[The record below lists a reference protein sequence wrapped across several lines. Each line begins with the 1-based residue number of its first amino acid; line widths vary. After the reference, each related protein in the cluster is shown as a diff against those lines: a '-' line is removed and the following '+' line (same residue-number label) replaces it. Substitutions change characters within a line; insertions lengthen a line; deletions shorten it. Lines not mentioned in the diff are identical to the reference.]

1 MVYSAKRTTGEHIQ
15 TPINDRVVATILL
28 FSQTS
33 QRFYYFG
40 ENESMILLSA
50 IGCGYDFTERRNE
63 ITGVEREEMV
73 FATIDGKPVT
83 AQEKFFLN
91 ATCALK
97 DIDPKEVELLLVPGG
112 NISSIDN
119 EEVYSFIRAVVGNKH
134 LVAGICNGVDELD
147 NAGILEG
154 IESTHS
160 VKEALIVGEYVI
172 TARANMYVDMAIAI
186 GKKMNLF
193 KDEADLQETIDFWK
207 LHKTFG

>member
-1 MVYSAKRTTGEHIQ
+1 MKT
-15 TPINDRVVATILL
+15 VVLL
-28 FSQTS
+28 YETCCI
-33 QRFYYFG
+33 YEIVITNYF
-40 ENESMILLSA
+40 LQL
-50 IGCGYDFTERRNE
+50 CGHEL
-63 ITGVEREEMV
+63 V
-73 FATIDGKPVT
+73 FATADGMAVT
-83 AQEKFFLN
+83 AQEKLSLN

-112 NISSIDN
+112 NISSIAN
-119 EEVYSFIRAVVGNKH
+119 EEVYSFIRAVVNNKQ
-134 LVAGICNGVDELD
+134 LVAGICNGVDELE

-160 VKEALIVGEYVI
+160 VKKALVVGEYVI

-207 LHKTFG
+207 LHKTLF